1 MKGPVYQKSNEFGQ
15 EIISLYRELINNKEY
30 VISKQL
36 LKCGSS
42 VGANVN
48 EASSAESLKDFISKN
63 SIALKEAKESL
74 YWLNLLNNSRLIEYD
89 YQKLIDLN
97 IEIIKLLSKI
107 LITSK
112 KRLQ

>member
-1 MKGPVYQKSNEFGQ
+1 MKGPIYEKSYDFALET
-15 EIISLYRELINNKEY
+15 IILYNKLIAQGEY

-36 LKCGSS
+36 LRSGTG
-42 VGANVN
+42 VGANIN

-74 YWLNLLNNSRLIEYD
+74 YWLSLLNHSKLINYD

-97 IEIIKLLSKI
+97 IEIIKILSKI

-112 KRLQ
+112 KKL